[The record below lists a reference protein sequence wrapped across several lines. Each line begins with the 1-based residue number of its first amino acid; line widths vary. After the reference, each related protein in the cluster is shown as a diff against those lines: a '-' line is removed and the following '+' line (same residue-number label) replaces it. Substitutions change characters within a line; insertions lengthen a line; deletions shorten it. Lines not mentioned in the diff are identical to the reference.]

1 MTYQLTQQDVQAV
14 LESYNVSNYDI
25 QKIMIV
31 MDDDAIAKAC
41 QESEDE
47 TQQME
52 IAYDEIAKQLYQ
64 QNYITKEQVQEFG
77 NVAILNT

>member
-77 NVAILNT
+77 NIAILNT

>member
-52 IAYDEIAKQLYQ
+52 IAYDEIAKQLYE
-64 QNYITKEQVQEFG
+64 QNYISKEQVQEFG
-77 NVAILNT
+77 NVAILNI

>member
-14 LESYNVSNYDI
+14 LESYNVSNYGI
-25 QKIMIV
+25 QHIMVI

-77 NVAILNT
+77 NVAILNI

>member
-25 QKIMIV
+25 QQIMVI

-77 NVAILNT
+77 NVAILNI